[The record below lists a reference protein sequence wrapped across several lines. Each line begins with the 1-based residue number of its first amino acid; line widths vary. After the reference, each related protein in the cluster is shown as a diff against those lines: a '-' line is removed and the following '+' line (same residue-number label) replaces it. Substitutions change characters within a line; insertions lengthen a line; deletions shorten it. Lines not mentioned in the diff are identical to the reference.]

1 MPVPDKQSLMLPV
14 LRALADGAETPIS
27 EIRERVAAAE
37 GLTAEDMQEMV
48 ASGQSRF
55 ALRVNWAIVE
65 MKQAGLLDR
74 VRRANYRLTEEAGKL
89 LAQSPTRVDL
99 DRYPAYVE
107 WSKKAKAPSPT
118 KDSKPAPPD
127 ESTDT
132 PEEMFHRAVQQLC
145 DALQAEVLDRVRNVT
160 PAFFER
166 VVLNLMTAMGYG
178 SGDPAM
184 GRVTGGSGDGG
195 IDGTIKEDTL
205 GLDEVYV
212 QAKRYAAGNTI
223 GANDL
228 RNFAGALDAAG
239 TTKGV
244 FVTTA
249 TFTSAAKEYVKR
261 SPKRIVLIDGEE
273 LARLMVEHDV
283 GVRTRIRRAIKRI
296 DEDYFEQ
303 EGM

>member
-244 FVTTA
+244 CVTTA